1 MSSSTPLDIPPEL
14 KKITTYIRRAEEL
27 DKGEKSPEKR
37 IVSFYCRQY
46 AVSVGL
52 PFARSSSQAVKV
64 CLSTV
69 LNHLEK
75 EKPAISTISR
85 KEAESLIRNF
95 ANQAFSVAD
104 NEDRSGCASRST
116 ARTFFSAS
124 CYFEILQQFIT
135 NEQELS
141 EEQKDDAEK
150 RVYGKWKATQI
161 LKAMKEGR
169 NVIPGGYGELE
180 GTREQLSQQN
190 EVVSDFTAPVSL
202 VQPSAYETS
211 TKEGDDLIVAGG
223 KIEISPSL
231 AGNPQNGNIAPD
243 HWQSLSMSTAP
254 VVVEDNTTLPSKSL
268 SSSIIDTMSSFCAGT
283 KLTSDDSPPT
293 AVSVLPTVSPSS
305 TTIHA
310 PPTPSSNETSTNTSS
325 KSKNTLISSFAG
337 AFGGGN
343 KANKQISKDIISD
356 ATELSVFARR
366 CIMDK
371 DSQLAV
377 ARLQAALQCLGS
389 SSPSKVSLPKSSNG
403 NFEEA
408 LKHIQKAIEILKTGD
423 TTEAEIRLKRTL
435 AELSR

>member
-37 IVSFYCRQY
+37 IVSYYCRQY

-52 PFARSSSQAVKV
+52 PFARSGSQAVKV

-85 KEAESLIRNF
+85 KEAESLIRQF

-135 NEQELS
+135 NEEELT

-190 EVVSDFTAPVSL
+190 EAVSDFAAPVSL
-202 VQPSAYETS
+202 VQPSAYDTS
-211 TKEGDDLIVAGG
+211 TKETGISQGVDDLIDAGG
-223 KIEISPSL
+223 KIEISPPL
-231 AGNPQNGNIAPD
+231 AGNPQNGIIAPKN
-243 HWQSLSMSTAP
+243 P
-254 VVVEDNTTLPSKSL
+254 VVIDDNTTLPSKSL
-268 SSSIIDTMSSFCAGT
+268 SSSLIDTMSSFCAGT
-283 KLTSDDSPPT
+283 KLSSDDSPPT
-293 AVSVLPTVSPSS
+293 AVSVLPSVSSS
-305 TTIHA
+305 ATTA
-310 PPTPSSNETSTNTSS
+310 YVPPTPSSNETSTHTSS
-325 KSKNTLISSFAG
+325 KSKNTLVSSFAG

-343 KANKQISKDIISD
+343 KANKQISKDNILD
-356 ATELSVFARR
+356 AMELSIFAQR

-377 ARLQAALQCLGS
+377 TRLQAALLCLGS
-389 SSPSKVSLPKSSNG
+389 RYGRLLPC
-403 NFEEA
+403 FFF
-408 LKHIQKAIEILKTGD
+408 
-423 TTEAEIRLKRTL
+423 
-435 AELSR
+435 